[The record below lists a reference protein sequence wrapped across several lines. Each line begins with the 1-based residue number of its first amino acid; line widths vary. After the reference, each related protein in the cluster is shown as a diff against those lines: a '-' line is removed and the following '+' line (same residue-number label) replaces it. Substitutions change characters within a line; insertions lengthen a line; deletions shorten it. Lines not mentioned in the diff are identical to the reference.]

1 MAESVDHTGERFKA
15 EFYSKEK
22 IQTPI
27 QQTGSGTYMGCNWL
41 GSSPP
46 DPKWAPSSLLLF
58 EGGPAVKQT
67 FSCWNSSD

>member
-1 MAESVDHTGERFKA
+1 
-15 EFYSKEK
+15 
-22 IQTPI
+22 
-27 QQTGSGTYMGCNWL
+27 MGCNWL